1 MDIGVSGKAG
11 APRLEG
17 AGPLGRYDFGATL
30 PPAFAQALAFFAS
43 VKRWPLQSFFPLQAW
58 LAALQAPLPLQ
69 SLAPSHLT
77 ILELAPA
84 LPAKAAAG
92 ATKVASAPAMAK
104 PFSDPFFIDFSSRA
118 ISLNPVYVPGAAE
131 GTTSDHPHVALL
143 ARARRP
149 SLELPCHR
157 RRRGR
162 PPRRRSDVSRRHRR
176 GDR

>member
-30 PPAFAQALAFFAS
+30 PPAFSQALAFFAS
-43 VKRWPLQSFFPLQAW
+43 VKLWPLQSFLPLQSW

-92 ATKVASAPAMAK
+92 ATQVGSAPALAK
-104 PFSDPFFIDFSSRA
+104 PFSDPFFIGFSPRA
-118 ISLNPVYVPGAAE
+118 TALQPPYRPGPAGA
-131 GTTSDHPHVALL
+131 TTHDTPTL
-143 ARARRP
+143 P
-149 SLELPCHR
+149 SPL
-157 RRRGR
+157 
-162 PPRRRSDVSRRHRR
+162 
-176 GDR
+176 

>member
-43 VKRWPLQSFFPLQAW
+43 VKLWPLQSFFPLQSW

-84 LPAKAAAG
+84 LPAKAAAR
-92 ATKVASAPAMAK
+92 TPQKV
-104 PFSDPFFIDFSSRA
+104 
-118 ISLNPVYVPGAAE
+118 
-131 GTTSDHPHVALL
+131 
-143 ARARRP
+143 
-149 SLELPCHR
+149 
-157 RRRGR
+157 R
-162 PPRRRSDVSRRHRR
+162 PPAAAKRRHQPMFIHLFSPR
-176 GDR
+176 GAP

>member
-43 VKRWPLQSFFPLQAW
+43 VKLWPLQSFFPLQSW

-77 ILELAPA
+77 ILEWAPL

-104 PFSDPFFIDFSSRA
+104 PFSGPLFIEVSSRA
-118 ISLNPVYVPGAAE
+118 IA
-131 GTTSDHPHVALL
+131 L
-143 ARARRP
+143 ARNDYRAGQTVQ
-149 SLELPCHR
+149 H
-157 RRRGR
+157 
-162 PPRRRSDVSRRHRR
+162 PRTP
-176 GDR
+176 

>member
-43 VKRWPLQSFFPLQAW
+43 VKLWPLQSFFPLQSW

-92 ATKVASAPAMAK
+92 ATQVARAPPPAHTPSHPPFL
-104 PFSDPFFIDFSSRA
+104 PFSPPA
-118 ISLNPVYVPGAAE
+118 TALQPLN
-131 GTTSDHPHVALL
+131 
-143 ARARRP
+143 
-149 SLELPCHR
+149 
-157 RRRGR
+157 
-162 PPRRRSDVSRRHRR
+162 
-176 GDR
+176 